1 MFLNT
6 NFLNL
11 KKTYIIFFLI
21 VLFIILTVSKANS
34 SIFKVS
40 DIEITEPFNSK
51 FKKKKIIDKAI
62 KLAFEKL
69 LNMSIS
75 SYEKNKITG
84 FKVSE
89 IRNLIDSFNIKN
101 EKFINNTYNATFEI
115 NFNKQNTFLFIEK
128 RYIFPSAPIA
138 RNIIVLP
145 ILVDIKSQSLSIFNQ
160 NPFFTHWNSNIKNY
174 HLIDYIL
181 PAEDIDVV
189 KVLNDNISKLEDYDF
204 SQITKSYN
212 TDDYIICLIYKQ
224 KDSFKIFSKIKFN
237 EKLKIKSKIFPDK
250 LALSDEELVKLINE
264 IKQIYEDEWKEI
276 NKINRSVKLPIN
288 LSMNSLEFKK
298 NDQFERFLSS
308 IDQVS
313 KYSIKSFNNNNV
325 NYKIIF
331 NGSPKQFLSIAE
343 KNNFIIDT
351 AKQIWKV
358 E

>member
-21 VLFIILTVSKANS
+21 VLFIILTISKANS
-34 SIFKVS
+34 SIFKVG

-51 FKKKKIIDKAI
+51 FKKKKVIDKAI

-75 SYEKNKITG
+75 SNEKNKISG

-89 IRNLIDSFNIKN
+89 ITNLIDSFNIKN
-101 EKFINNTYNATFEI
+101 EKFINNTYNATFEV

-128 RYIFPSAPIA
+128 RNIFPSAPIV

-160 NPFFTHWNSNIKNY
+160 NPFFTHWNLNIKNY

-189 KVLNDNISKLEDYDF
+189 KILNDNISNLEEYDF

-212 TDDYIICLIYKQ
+212 TDDYIICLIYKE
-224 KDSFKIFSKIKFN
+224 KEAFNIFSKIKFN
-237 EKLKIKSKIFPDK
+237 KKVKIINKIFLEKTD
-250 LALSDEELVKLINE
+250 LSDERLVKIINK
-264 IKQIYEDEWKEI
+264 IKVMYEDEWKEI

-288 LSMNSLEFKK
+288 LSISSFEIKK
-298 NDQFERFLSS
+298 NERFERFLSS

-313 KYSIKSFNNNNV
+313 KYSIKSFNNNYV
-325 NYKIIF
+325 DYKIIF
-331 NGSPKQFLSIAE
+331 NGSPKQFLSTAE
-343 KNNFIIDT
+343 KNNFFIDT
-351 AKQIWKV
+351 KKQVWKV

>member
-6 NFLNL
+6 NFINS

-21 VLFIILTVSKANS
+21 VLFIILTISKANS
-34 SIFKVS
+34 SIFKVG

-51 FKKKKIIDKAI
+51 FKKKKVIDKAI
-62 KLAFEKL
+62 ILAFEKL

-75 SYEKNKITG
+75 SNEKNKISS
-84 FKVSE
+84 FKVNE

-101 EKFINNTYNATFEI
+101 EKFINDKYNATFEV

-128 RYIFPSAPIA
+128 KNIFPSAPIVK
-138 RNIIVLP
+138 NIIVLP
-145 ILVDIKSQSLSIFNQ
+145 ILVDIKSQSLNIFNQ
-160 NPFFTHWNSNIKNY
+160 NPFFTHWNSNVKSY
-174 HLIDYIL
+174 HLINYIL
-181 PAEDIDVV
+181 PTEDIDVV
-189 KVLNDNISKLEDYDF
+189 KLLNDNISNLENYDF
-204 SQITKSYN
+204 SQITERYN
-212 TDDYIICLIYKQ
+212 TDDYIICLIYRE
-224 KDSFKIFSKIKFN
+224 KDSFKVFSKIKFN
-237 EKLKIKSKIFPDK
+237 KKLKIKSKIFLEK
-250 LALSDEELVKLINE
+250 TVLSDERLVKLINE
-264 IKQIYEDEWKEI
+264 IKLIYEDEWKEI

-288 LSMNSLEFKK
+288 LSMSSLEFKK
-298 NDQFERFLSS
+298 NDQFETFLSS

-351 AKQIWKV
+351 KKQIWKV

>member
-21 VLFIILTVSKANS
+21 VLFIILTISKANS
-34 SIFKVS
+34 SIFKVG

-51 FKKKKIIDKAI
+51 FKKKKVIDKAI
-62 KLAFEKL
+62 KHAFEKL

-75 SYEKNKITG
+75 SNEKNKISN
-84 FKVSE
+84 FKVNE

-101 EKFINNTYNATFEI
+101 EKFINNTYNATFEV

-128 RYIFPSAPIA
+128 RNIFPSAPIA

-145 ILVDIKSQSLSIFNQ
+145 ILVDIKSQSLSFFNQ
-160 NPFFTHWNSNIKNY
+160 NPFFTHWNLGIKNY

-189 KVLNDNISKLEDYDF
+189 KILNDNINNLEDYDF

-212 TDDYIICLIYKQ
+212 TNNYIICLIFKE
-224 KDSFKIFSKIKFN
+224 KDTFKVFSKIKFN
-237 EKLKIKSKIFPDK
+237 KKLKIKSKIFPK
-250 LALSDEELVKLINE
+250 KTSLSDKELVKLINE
-264 IKQIYEDEWKEI
+264 IKLIYEDEWKEI

-288 LSMNSLEFKK
+288 LSMSSLEFKK

-325 NYKIIF
+325 NYKVIF

-351 AKQIWKV
+351 EKQIWKV